1 MNLSNRIYSRKVFFR
16 MLYTYN
22 FSKSILWNEIYSNTA
37 KKIDNIVKLWLD
49 KINESEFQNFD
60 FSLLLDFEN
69 KKNTESFS
77 MDEYITY
84 FNPENAVNFEKVVN
98 YTTNFFVKKKEWV
111 NVEYDYLIKN
121 AKYLIENYK
130 DIVNL
135 INENLP
141 TFKFDE
147 LNSIDQ
153 AILLLWVVESE
164 VYKTPKAVIIKECM
178 FLASTFGTDNSVN
191 LINAVLDK
199 SLWKK

>member
-135 INENLP
+135 INKNLP

>member
-22 FSKSILWNEIYSNTA
+22 FSKSVLWNEIYSNTA
-37 KKIDNIVKLWLD
+37 KKVDNIVKLWLD

-77 MDEYITY
+77 VDEYITY
-84 FNPENAVNFEKVVN
+84 FDPENAVNFENMVK
-98 YTTNFFVKKKEWV
+98 YTTDFFVTKKEWV
-111 NVEYDYLIKN
+111 DVEYDYIIKN
-121 AKYLIENYK
+121 TEYLVKNYE
-130 DIVNL
+130 DIIKL
-135 INENLP
+135 IDKNLP
-141 TFKFDE
+141 TFKFNE

-153 AILLLWVVESE
+153 AVLLLWIVESK
-164 VYKTPKAVIIKECM
+164 VYQTPKPIIIKECM
-178 FLASTFGTDNSVN
+178 FLASTFGTDSSVN

-199 SLWKK
+199 SL